1 MDNQKAFAAGG
12 SMNLTVGHPIA
23 FILFVPLVFAMLFV
37 ILKYKK
43 LKNVLSEKN
52 KVAGGSFFSN
62 RFEYCFWFRTIF
74 RALSASM
81 VILAG
86 AGISWGT
93 DTIPVQK
100 NGKAVSFVFDISY
113 SMEAH
118 DAPGGISRLN
128 AAIAYAKGILEH
140 TDGTKISV
148 VIAKGDGT
156 VCVPLTDDY
165 NSVVTAIDNLSPKLM
180 TSEGTSL
187 GKGIRAAVSSF
198 PEQSSEASCIV
209 LFTDC
214 EETDSSLRSALSESV
229 RYGIPVIIVGFGNE
243 RESEVLAGDGQTKI
257 KTALR
262 SSEMEKIIQFI
273 RKRNTSVGSNSLAS
287 ECEYIDASEMGSA
300 TKILKLISGD
310 AKGNGISYE
319 IQAVDRHRVF
329 IILAI
334 VFFLMS
340 ILFGELDVSG
350 GKRKILSS
358 VTMVSL
364 AFIMT
369 GCTPRFDDGVKILEG
384 KIDWSKGNYQK
395 ATANFLESACS
406 AQERGDSLVYQYSV
420 YGIGST
426 YLMQGETEAA
436 RNKFNMIYENAPT
449 QIKFAVLYNLGII
462 AHRNGNYEAAA
473 DYFRRSLLIDGT
485 STDAKI
491 NLELS
496 LREESSHANEG
507 ATELIPISENR
518 EDQTL
523 ENALYSIL
531 KEGEQQQWK
540 NQQKESERSSQ
551 DY

>member
-1 MDNQKAFAAGG
+1 MRVARTL
-12 SMNLTVGHPIA
+12 NLI
-23 FILFVPLVFAMLFV
+23 
-37 ILKYKK
+37 
-43 LKNVLSEKN
+43 
-52 KVAGGSFFSN
+52 
-62 RFEYCFWFRTIF
+62 
-74 RALSASM
+74 
-81 VILAG
+81 
-86 AGISWGT
+86 
-93 DTIPVQK
+93 
-100 NGKAVSFVFDISY
+100 
-113 SMEAH
+113 
-118 DAPGGISRLN
+118 
-128 AAIAYAKGILEH
+128 
-140 TDGTKISV
+140 
-148 VIAKGDGT
+148 
-156 VCVPLTDDY
+156 
-165 NSVVTAIDNLSPKLM
+165 
-180 TSEGTSL
+180 
-187 GKGIRAAVSSF
+187 
-198 PEQSSEASCIV
+198 
-209 LFTDC
+209 
-214 EETDSSLRSALSESV
+214 
-229 RYGIPVIIVGFGNE
+229 
-243 RESEVLAGDGQTKI
+243 AGDGQTKI

-262 SSEMEKIIQFI
+262 SSEMEKIIQSI

-340 ILFGELDVSG
+340 ILLGELDVSG

>member
-1 MDNQKAFAAGG
+1 
-12 SMNLTVGHPIA
+12 
-23 FILFVPLVFAMLFV
+23 
-37 ILKYKK
+37 
-43 LKNVLSEKN
+43 
-52 KVAGGSFFSN
+52 
-62 RFEYCFWFRTIF
+62 
-74 RALSASM
+74 
-81 VILAG
+81 
-86 AGISWGT
+86 
-93 DTIPVQK
+93 
-100 NGKAVSFVFDISY
+100 
-113 SMEAH
+113 
-118 DAPGGISRLN
+118 
-128 AAIAYAKGILEH
+128 
-140 TDGTKISV
+140 
-148 VIAKGDGT
+148 
-156 VCVPLTDDY
+156 
-165 NSVVTAIDNLSPKLM
+165 
-180 TSEGTSL
+180 
-187 GKGIRAAVSSF
+187 
-198 PEQSSEASCIV
+198 
-209 LFTDC
+209 
-214 EETDSSLRSALSESV
+214 
-229 RYGIPVIIVGFGNE
+229 
-243 RESEVLAGDGQTKI
+243 
-257 KTALR
+257 
-262 SSEMEKIIQFI
+262 
-273 RKRNTSVGSNSLAS
+273 
-287 ECEYIDASEMGSA
+287 
-300 TKILKLISGD
+300 
-310 AKGNGISYE
+310 
-319 IQAVDRHRVF
+319 
-329 IILAI
+329 
-334 VFFLMS
+334 
-340 ILFGELDVSG
+340 
-350 GKRKILSS
+350 
-358 VTMVSL
+358 MVSL

-369 GCTPRFDDGVKILEG
+369 GCTPGFDDGVKILEG